1 MDSQSIYHIV
11 FLFFGHLSL
20 GKGNTSKNKQ
30 MGLYYT
36 QLNSF
41 CIVKENINKMKRH
54 STEWEKIFANHLSDE
69 GLVFK
74 TGSSLVA
81 QWLRIQ
87 LCHCWG
93 PGSCYGLGL
102 TPGSG
107 TSTYHRCSQKIFKIY
122 IELTLFYI

>member
-1 MDSQSIYHIV
+1 MSD
-11 FLFFGHLSL
+11 
-20 GKGNTSKNKQ
+20 KQ

-87 LCHCWG
+87 LCHCCGAGWQLWLRFD
-93 PGSCYGLGL
+93 P
-102 TPGSG
+102 
-107 TSTYHRCSQKIFKIY
+107 
-122 IELTLFYI
+122 